1 MGGLI
6 PCGIAGS
13 HPRTVLAAFAEAEL
27 EFISPFWLSF
37 SKDVSVAEAGLSDFV
52 GVTICDSLLST
63 LKDYFFRGC

>member
-1 MGGLI
+1 M
-6 PCGIAGS
+6 
-13 HPRTVLAAFAEAEL
+13 LAAFAEAEL